1 MTAFCG
7 DAMATCIH
15 ENIGDKSYAFMINY
29 LASLG
34 FPLQYNLPKSNSF
47 TAAGVH
53 KHQRQVT
60 DMGTQSL
67 WDLKV
72 VDPLTDEERA
82 QLKPAETIHIDSA
95 GRVSPGYISYNRCGP
110 PSRLPNICHG
120 GSQGRE
126 LTAPLGLSLW
136 VGS

>member
-95 GRVSPGYISYNRCGP
+95 GRVSPGYISYNRQP
-110 PSRLPNICHG
+110 ASRIGNPMMIRGCVLI
-120 GSQGRE
+120 
-126 LTAPLGLSLW
+126 
-136 VGS
+136 